1 MKKLHFYVLTA
12 IFAGILFAS
21 CTKTEAQ
28 GDKEA
33 EKPLTAKEVAAAPE
47 SNILRASENC
57 LTFSTKDLDGN
68 TVTSEIFENYD
79 VTLVNIWGTFC
90 GPCKAELP
98 HLEAAYKAYADKKVN
113 VIGLTADLPEGDA
126 ETLALAKEIWK
137 DAGCTFKA
145 LVTVDS
151 FLPIYEQV
159 AGFPTSF
166 MVDKKGQLI
175 PGTIHLG
182 GLSKEGF
189 EKLFDKALK
198 AVASK

>member
-21 CTKTEAQ
+21 CTKTEVQ

-33 EKPLTAKEVAAAPE
+33 EKPLTAKEIAAE
-47 SNILRASENC
+47 SEAKILSDGQNR

-68 TVTSEIFENYD
+68 TVTSDIFENYD

-90 GPCKAELP
+90 GPCKTELP

-113 VIGLTADLPEGDA
+113 VIAVTADLPQDDA
-126 ETLALAKEIWK
+126 ETLALAKDIWK

-151 FLPIYEQV
+151 FLPMYEQL
-159 AGFPTSF
+159 A
-166 MVDKKGQLI
+166 
-175 PGTIHLG
+175 
-182 GLSKEGF
+182 
-189 EKLFDKALK
+189 
-198 AVASK
+198 

>member
-12 IFAGILFAS
+12 IFAGVLFAS
-21 CTKTEAQ
+21 CTKTKAQ

-33 EKPLTAKEVAAAPE
+33 EKPLTAKEIAAE
-47 SNILRASENC
+47 SEAKILSDGQNR

-68 TVTSEIFENYD
+68 TVTSDIFENYD

-90 GPCKAELP
+90 GPCKTELP

-113 VIGLTADLPEGDA
+113 VIAVTADLPQDDA
-126 ETLALAKEIWK
+126 ETLALAKDIWK

-151 FLPIYEQV
+151 FLPMYEQL
-159 AGFPTSF
+159 ACFPTSF
-166 MVDKKGQLI
+166 MVDKKGQVI
-175 PGTIHLG
+175 PGTLHLG
-182 GLSKEGF
+182 SLNKEGF

>member
-12 IFAGILFAS
+12 IFAGIFFAS

-47 SNILRASENC
+47 SNILRASENR

-151 FLPIYEQV
+151 FLPMYEQL

-175 PGTIHLG
+175 PGTLHLG
-182 GLSKEGF
+182 SLSKEGF

>member
-1 MKKLHFYVLTA
+1 M
-12 IFAGILFAS
+12 
-21 CTKTEAQ
+21 
-28 GDKEA
+28 
-33 EKPLTAKEVAAAPE
+33 
-47 SNILRASENC
+47 
-57 LTFSTKDLDGN
+57 
-68 TVTSEIFENYD
+68 
-79 VTLVNIWGTFC
+79 VNIWGTFC

-98 HLEAAYKAYADKKVN
+98 HLDAAYKAYADKKVN

>member
-33 EKPLTAKEVAAAPE
+33 EKPLTAKEIAAE
-47 SNILRASENC
+47 SEAKILSDGQNR

-68 TVTSEIFENYD
+68 TVTSDIFENYD

-90 GPCKAELP
+90 GPCKTELP

-113 VIGLTADLPEGDA
+113 VIAVTADLPQDDA
-126 ETLALAKEIWK
+126 ET
-137 DAGCTFKA
+137 
-145 LVTVDS
+145 
-151 FLPIYEQV
+151 
-159 AGFPTSF
+159 
-166 MVDKKGQLI
+166 
-175 PGTIHLG
+175 HLRH
-182 GLSKEGF
+182 L
-189 EKLFDKALK
+189 
-198 AVASK
+198 